1 MKKIDGTFL
10 DQVWAIRESELA
22 IIAEFIHHRPESKE
36 GLSKEAFFSR
46 AKDREKMKYRV
57 ENGNAV
63 IPVHGMILK
72 NIPWWM
78 DGGTSTRELS
88 ESIKQALQDKDV
100 KTLILD
106 IDSPGGSVSGVA
118 EVSDLIFES
127 RKVKPIHAYAQGLAA
142 SAAYWIAAAADK
154 IYATKATEVGSIGV
168 YSVATD
174 MTVLAHN
181 LGIKVEVIRAG
192 KHKATGHP
200 LKHMS
205 EDDKALMQSQVN
217 DYFDLF
223 TSAIRQYRGMSDED
237 IEKVATGRTF
247 MAAEALELG
256 LIDGIKEFVSG
267 GTSTGVAAET
277 SRGEVA
283 AAAPTTS
290 ILNNEPNNQEEQTM
304 VDLSKL
310 SFAELS
316 AARPDLVKQIQDDAA
331 KSAAEAAKATVAEE
345 KKAAVEAAVLAERSR
360 CATIVAKGNIKE
372 YAGCGAVVQ
381 DAVLSGQ
388 SVAEAEGKMKDHRLN
403 VLQRTGAPSAGS
415 PEATLVE
422 KIDPYAGLSFDDR
435 CAKQWADNFD
445 GVQSAFVSLD
455 QYKRFASASEN
466 GQARIFKKN

>member
-10 DQVWAIRESELA
+10 DQVWAMRESELA
-22 IIAEFIHHRPESKE
+22 IITEFIHQRPDSKD
-36 GLSKEAFFSR
+36 GSSKEAFFFR
-46 AKDREKMKYRV
+46 AKEREKMKYRV

-63 IPVHGMILK
+63 IPVYGMILK
-72 NIPWWM
+72 NIPSWM

-88 ESIKQALQDKDV
+88 ETIKQALQDKAV
-100 KTLILD
+100 NTIILD

-205 EDDKALMQSQVN
+205 DDDKALMQSQVN

-223 TSAIRQYRGMSDED
+223 TSAIQEYRGMSQED

-247 MAAEALELG
+247 MASEALALG

-267 GTSTGVAAET
+267 GASTGAATET
-277 SRGEVA
+277 NRGEVA
-283 AAAPTTS
+283 AEAPTAS
-290 ILNNEPNNQEEQTM
+290 LLNHEHTNQEEQTM
-304 VDLSKL
+304 DLSKL
-310 SFAELS
+310 TFEQLS
-316 AARPDLVKQIQDDAA
+316 AARPDLVKQIQEDAA
-331 KSAAEAAKATVAEE
+331 KSAAEAAKAAAAEDSKAE
-345 KKAAVEAAVLAERSR
+345 KEAAVLAERTR

-372 YAGCGAVVQ
+372 YAGCSSVVQ
-381 DAVLSGQ
+381 DAVLSGH
-388 SVAEAEGKMKDHRLN
+388 SVAEAEGKMKDHRLS
-403 VLQRTGAPSAGS
+403 VLKNSGAPSAGS
-415 PEATLVE
+415 PEASLTE
-422 KIDPYAGLSFDDR
+422 NTDPYAGLSLNDR

-445 GVQSAFVSLD
+445 GVQQAFNSLD
-455 QYKRFASASEN
+455 QYKSFVSAKEN
-466 GQARIFKKN
+466 GQARIFKKS